1 MPLSPPTL
9 KQLAARIVVLEEL
22 PTDGLPPKMEK
33 DMEALTLLPGSYV
46 VTKSKSEV
54 VRLDGKK
61 LTPAELRK
69 AGNFIKKVCAK
80 LSNVRH

>member
-22 PTDGLPPKMEK
+22 PTDGLPPKLEK